1 MTKKTEIKVGDT
13 VKFNRLA
20 DAVLFKVVARDGFVL
35 DVVPVT
41 PPGSSAKSH
50 ATQRIDVS
58 FAIRAYPKRTI

>member
-20 DAVLFKVVARDGFVL
+20 DAVRFKVIARDGFVL

-41 PPGSSAKSH
+41 PPRPGAKPH

-58 FAIRAYPKRTI
+58 FAIRTA